1 MSESTYW
8 DESEFGFFETLEDED
23 KLLYLYDLM
32 IGEFSY
38 MEIHNEMGALD
49 DEERDL
55 EELLRAAE
63 QAEGIEDVFEIEFEE
78 EPVEPIHQ
86 NVTVSFDDS
95 GNIVFAGSNVMLLRK
110 VATDMV
116 MNGLILQNSQLSF
129 EDDDTVKLT
138 YELVGKLDAISPN

>member
-1 MSESTYW
+1 MSNDEYW

-32 IGEFSY
+32 IGDFVHEY
-38 MEIHNEMGALD
+38 VGN
-49 DEERDL
+49 
-55 EELLRAAE
+55 
-63 QAEGIEDVFEIEFEE
+63 GIEDVFEIDFEE
-78 EPVEPIHQ
+78 EPVEPIHE

-110 VATDMV
+110 VATDMI

>member
-1 MSESTYW
+1 MSNDEYW

-32 IGEFSY
+32 IGDFVHEY
-38 MEIHNEMGALD
+38 VGND
-49 DEERDL
+49 
-55 EELLRAAE
+55 
-63 QAEGIEDVFEIEFEE
+63 IEDVFEIEFEE

-86 NVTVSFDDS
+86 NVTVSFDDT

-110 VATDMV
+110 VATDMI

-129 EDDDTVKLT
+129 EDDAVKLT
-138 YELVGKLDAISPN
+138 YELVGKSEAISLN

>member
-1 MSESTYW
+1 MSNDEYW
-8 DESEFGFFETLEDED
+8 DDSEFGFFNTLEDED

-32 IGEFSY
+32 IGDFVHEY
-38 MEIHNEMGALD
+38 VGND
-49 DEERDL
+49 
-55 EELLRAAE
+55 
-63 QAEGIEDVFEIEFEE
+63 IEDVFEIEFEE

-110 VATDMV
+110 VATDMI

>member
-1 MSESTYW
+1 MSNDEYW
-8 DESEFGFFETLEDED
+8 DDSEFGFFNTLEDED

-32 IGEFSY
+32 IGDFVHEY
-38 MEIHNEMGALD
+38 VGND
-49 DEERDL
+49 
-55 EELLRAAE
+55 
-63 QAEGIEDVFEIEFEE
+63 IEDVFEIEFEE

-110 VATDMV
+110 VATDMI

-138 YELVGKLDAISPN
+138 YELIGKSEAISLN

>member
-1 MSESTYW
+1 MSNDEYW
-8 DESEFGFFETLEDED
+8 DDSEFGFFNTLEDED

-32 IGEFSY
+32 IGDFVHEY
-38 MEIHNEMGALD
+38 VGND
-49 DEERDL
+49 
-55 EELLRAAE
+55 
-63 QAEGIEDVFEIEFEE
+63 IEDVFEIEFEE

-95 GNIVFAGSNVMLLRK
+95 GNIVFAGSNVLLLRK
-110 VATDMV
+110 VATDMI

-138 YELVGKLDAISPN
+138 YELIGKSEAISLN

>member
-1 MSESTYW
+1 MSNDEYW
-8 DESEFGFFETLEDED
+8 DGSEFGFFNTLEDED

-32 IGEFSY
+32 IGELAG
-38 MEIHNEMGALD
+38 MAIHNEMEAQD
-49 DEERDL
+49 AEMESMD
-55 EELLRAAE
+55 ELLRMAE
-63 QAEGIEDVFEIEFEE
+63 EE
-78 EPVEPIHQ
+78 EPVEPMHQ

-110 VATDMV
+110 VATDMI

>member
-1 MSESTYW
+1 MSNDEYW

-32 IGEFSY
+32 IGDFVHEY
-38 MEIHNEMGALD
+38 VGN
-49 DEERDL
+49 
-55 EELLRAAE
+55 
-63 QAEGIEDVFEIEFEE
+63 GIDDVFEIDFEE
-78 EPVEPIHQ
+78 EPVEPIHE

>member
-1 MSESTYW
+1 MSNDEYW

-32 IGEFSY
+32 IGDFVHEY
-38 MEIHNEMGALD
+38 VGND
-49 DEERDL
+49 
-55 EELLRAAE
+55 
-63 QAEGIEDVFEIEFEE
+63 IEDVFEIEFEE
-78 EPVEPIHQ
+78 EPVEPMHQ

-110 VATDMV
+110 VATDMI

>member
-1 MSESTYW
+1 MSNDEYW
-8 DESEFGFFETLEDED
+8 DDSEFGFFNTLEDED

-32 IGEFSY
+32 IGDFVHEY
-38 MEIHNEMGALD
+38 VGND
-49 DEERDL
+49 
-55 EELLRAAE
+55 
-63 QAEGIEDVFEIEFEE
+63 IEDVFEIEFEE

-110 VATDMV
+110 VATDMI

-138 YELVGKLDAISPN
+138 YELVGKSEAISLN

>member
-1 MSESTYW
+1 MSNDEYW

-32 IGEFSY
+32 IGDFVHEY
-38 MEIHNEMGALD
+38 VGN
-49 DEERDL
+49 
-55 EELLRAAE
+55 
-63 QAEGIEDVFEIEFEE
+63 GIEDVFEIDFEE
-78 EPVEPIHQ
+78 EPAEPIHE

-110 VATDMV
+110 VATDMI

>member
-1 MSESTYW
+1 MSNDEYW

-32 IGEFSY
+32 IGDFVHEY
-38 MEIHNEMGALD
+38 VGN
-49 DEERDL
+49 
-55 EELLRAAE
+55 
-63 QAEGIEDVFEIEFEE
+63 GIDDVFEIDFEE
-78 EPVEPIHQ
+78 EPVEPIHE

-110 VATDMV
+110 VATDMI

>member
-1 MSESTYW
+1 MSNDEYW
-8 DESEFGFFETLEDED
+8 DDSEFGFFNTLEDED

-32 IGEFSY
+32 IGDFVHEY
-38 MEIHNEMGALD
+38 VGND
-49 DEERDL
+49 
-55 EELLRAAE
+55 
-63 QAEGIEDVFEIEFEE
+63 IEDVFEIEFEE
-78 EPVEPIHQ
+78 EPVEPMHQ

-110 VATDMV
+110 VATDMI

-138 YELVGKLDAISPN
+138 YELIGKSEAISLN

>member
-1 MSESTYW
+1 MSNDEYW

-32 IGEFSY
+32 IGDFVHEYVGS
-38 MEIHNEMGALD
+38 D
-49 DEERDL
+49 
-55 EELLRAAE
+55 
-63 QAEGIEDVFEIEFEE
+63 IEDVFEIEFEE
-78 EPVEPIHQ
+78 EPVEPMHQ

-110 VATDMV
+110 VATDMI

-138 YELVGKLDAISPN
+138 YELIGKLDAISPN

>member
-1 MSESTYW
+1 MSNDEYW

-32 IGEFSY
+32 IGDFVHEY
-38 MEIHNEMGALD
+38 VGN
-49 DEERDL
+49 
-55 EELLRAAE
+55 
-63 QAEGIEDVFEIEFEE
+63 GIEDVFEIDFEE

-110 VATDMV
+110 VATDMI

-138 YELVGKLDAISPN
+138 YELIGKLDAISPN

>member
-1 MSESTYW
+1 MSNDEYW
-8 DESEFGFFETLEDED
+8 DDSEFGFFNTLEDED

-32 IGEFSY
+32 IGELAG
-38 MEIHNEMGALD
+38 MAIHNEMEAQDAEMESLD
-49 DEERDL
+49 
-55 EELLRAAE
+55 ELLRMAE
-63 QAEGIEDVFEIEFEE
+63 EE
-78 EPVEPIHQ
+78 EPVEPIHE

-110 VATDMV
+110 VATDMI

>member
-1 MSESTYW
+1 MSYV
-8 DESEFGFFETLEDED
+8 G
-23 KLLYLYDLM
+23 
-32 IGEFSY
+32 
-38 MEIHNEMGALD
+38 NEMEAED
-49 DEERDL
+49 AEIESMD
-55 EELLRAAE
+55 ELLRMAE
-63 QAEGIEDVFEIEFEE
+63 EE

-110 VATDMV
+110 VATDMI

-138 YELVGKLDAISPN
+138 YELVGKSEAISLN

>member
-1 MSESTYW
+1 MSNDEYW
-8 DESEFGFFETLEDED
+8 DDSEFGFFNTLEDED

-32 IGEFSY
+32 IGDFVHEY
-38 MEIHNEMGALD
+38 VGND
-49 DEERDL
+49 
-55 EELLRAAE
+55 
-63 QAEGIEDVFEIEFEE
+63 IEDVFEIEFEE
-78 EPVEPIHQ
+78 EPVEPLHQ

-110 VATDMV
+110 VATDMI

>member
-1 MSESTYW
+1 MSNDEYW
-8 DESEFGFFETLEDED
+8 DDSEFGFFNTLEDED

-32 IGEFSY
+32 IGDFVHEY
-38 MEIHNEMGALD
+38 VGND
-49 DEERDL
+49 
-55 EELLRAAE
+55 
-63 QAEGIEDVFEIEFEE
+63 IEDVFEIEFEE
-78 EPVEPIHQ
+78 EPVEPMHQ

-110 VATDMV
+110 VATDMI

>member
-1 MSESTYW
+1 MSNDEYW

-32 IGEFSY
+32 IGDFVHEY
-38 MEIHNEMGALD
+38 VGND
-49 DEERDL
+49 
-55 EELLRAAE
+55 
-63 QAEGIEDVFEIEFEE
+63 IEDVFEIEFEE

-110 VATDMV
+110 VATDMI

>member
-1 MSESTYW
+1 MSNDEYW
-8 DESEFGFFETLEDED
+8 DDSEFGFFNTLEDED

-32 IGEFSY
+32 IGDFVHEY
-38 MEIHNEMGALD
+38 VGND
-49 DEERDL
+49 
-55 EELLRAAE
+55 
-63 QAEGIEDVFEIEFEE
+63 IEDVFEIEFEE

-110 VATDMV
+110 VATDMI

-138 YELVGKLDAISPN
+138 YELVGKLEAISLN

>member
-1 MSESTYW
+1 MSNDEYW
-8 DESEFGFFETLEDED
+8 DGSEFGFFNTLEDED

-32 IGEFSY
+32 IGELAG
-38 MEIHNEMGALD
+38 MAIHNEMEAQD
-49 DEERDL
+49 AEMESMD
-55 EELLRAAE
+55 ELLRMAE
-63 QAEGIEDVFEIEFEE
+63 EE
-78 EPVEPIHQ
+78 EPVEPMHQ

-95 GNIVFAGSNVMLLRK
+95 GNIVLAGSNVMLLRK
-110 VATDMV
+110 VATDMI